1 MFNIAPRILNNIKVG
16 RQVTIVTTLSII
28 ALITLAVASYIEAD
42 GVATSNHATSHASSK
57 AHVFNKIYSDSLRMR
72 RYEKDYLANFDAV
85 NIEKFNEASEEALR
99 DAHIFESIA
108 DTDDELQRV
117 GHIIKG
123 LQMSQV
129 QFEKVIE
136 MEQQLGITPESG
148 IHGELRKLTHES
160 EELLKKIQ
168 AAENND
174 PTLDILTVEMQMLHL
189 DEFGFMLHND
199 EVFLEDFRHGVD
211 LFLKSLETS
220 HITIAEKRSLTT
232 MINNYSVL
240 FMKWSVL
247 EQQTAKEIEKFDEI
261 FASIEPELVEYSA
274 KFDEVSRNNILNLS
288 IVEAVHDQEM
298 IAIYSA
304 VLVMILI
311 IAFLSLIVSTNISG
325 RINVLSKLMET
336 LSKGELNIDIVYTK
350 FKNEFGVI
358 ARSLLVFKESAIEKI
373 KNSKIEHERLAKEAQ
388 KAAELVVV
396 IEEFRGFSSEKLIN
410 VGAASDQ
417 LESVSLNLMR
427 SANEITKQSQ
437 VVKENVGETSMN
449 VTGVAAAT
457 EEMSIAVSEISSQAA
472 GSAAIVEEAIGKTGE
487 TVAKLKALTE
497 SAAKI
502 ETVVNLINEIA
513 EQTNLLALNATIE
526 AARAG
531 DAGRGFAVV
540 ANEVKSLADQTGKA
554 TGEIA
559 AQINRIQ
566 TDGASAAQTVAEM
579 NDIIVNL
586 SEASM
591 GVAAAVEEQSAAVGE
606 IANNVSAASDL
617 SQQSASS
624 MDVASES
631 VEAVQT
637 ISEEVTQVAT
647 NMKLQVEA
655 LEGDIVLFLDKIN
668 AA

>member
-16 RQVTIVTTLSII
+16 RQVTMVTGLSII
-28 ALITLAVASYIEAD
+28 ALLALAFASYFEATT
-42 GVATSNHATSHASSK
+42 VAASNHQTSHASSK

-72 RYEKDYLANFDAV
+72 RYEKDYLAHFDPI
-85 NIEKFNEASEEALR
+85 NIEKFNVAAEEALH
-99 DAHIFESIA
+99 DAHLFESIA
-108 DTDDELQRV
+108 DTEDELQRI

-123 LQMSQV
+123 LQASQI

-136 MEQQLGITPESG
+136 MEIKLGITQDSG
-148 IHGELRKLTHES
+148 IHGELRKVTHET
-160 EELLKKIQ
+160 EELLKEIQ
-168 AAENND
+168 AIEHND
-174 PTLDILTVEMQMLHL
+174 PTLDILTVELQMMHL
-189 DEFGFMLHND
+189 DEFGFMLHNE
-199 EVFLEDFRHGVD
+199 EVYLDDFKHGVD
-211 LFLKSLETS
+211 LFMKSLATS
-220 HITIAEKRSLTT
+220 SLTVTEKRSLTT
-232 MINNYSVL
+232 MVNNYSAL
-240 FMKWSVL
+240 FIEWAVL
-247 EQQTAKEIEKFDEI
+247 ERQTTQEIEKFDEI

-274 KFDEVSRNNILNLS
+274 RFDKVSRENIQNLAM
-288 IVEAVHDQEM
+288 IEAAHDLEM
-298 IAIYSA
+298 LIIYGA
-304 VLVMILI
+304 VAVVILI
-311 IAFLSLIVSTNISG
+311 IAILGLMVSTNISSK
-325 RINVLSKLMET
+325 INVLSKLMET
-336 LSKGELNIDIVYTK
+336 LSKGDLNIDILFTK
-350 FKNEFGVI
+350 FKNEFGMI
-358 ARSLLVFKESAIEKI
+358 ARALLVFKDSAIEKM
-373 KNSKIEHERLAKEAQ
+373 KSSKIEHDRLAKEAQ
-388 KAAELVVV
+388 KAAELVEV

-417 LESVSLNLMR
+417 LESVSLNLMK

-624 MDVASES
+624 MDVATTS

-637 ISEEVTQVAT
+637 ISEEVTQVAS
-647 NMKLQVEA
+647 NMKSQVEA